1 MATFL
6 LSTEVDIEA
15 SPAKVWSVLA
25 DFARYPE
32 WNPFVRA
39 VEGRPE
45 PGTRLHVTV
54 QPPGGKPM
62 RFRPRVL
69 AAVPGAE
76 LRWLGRLGLPGL
88 FDGEH
93 RFMLAPHA
101 PGVTRLRHEEHFSGL
116 LVGAMKRQL
125 DTGTRAGFEAMNAA
139 LKARAEA

>member
-1 MATFL
+1 MADFL
-6 LSTEVDIEA
+6 LATEVDIHA

-45 PGTRLHVTV
+45 PGTRLHVTG

-76 LRWLGRLGLPGL
+76 LRWLGRVGLPGI

-93 RFMLAPHA
+93 RFVLEATAPA
-101 PGVTRLRHEEHFSGL
+101 CTRLHHSEHFSGL
-116 LVGAMKRQL
+116 LVGAMRRQL

-139 LKARAEA
+139 LKARSEA